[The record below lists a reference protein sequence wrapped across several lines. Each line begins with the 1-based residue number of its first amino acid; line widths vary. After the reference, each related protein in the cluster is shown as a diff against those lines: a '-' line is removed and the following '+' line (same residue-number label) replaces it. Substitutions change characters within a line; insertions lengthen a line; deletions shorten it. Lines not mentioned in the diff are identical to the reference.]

1 MTQYPDLKKFLDLTP
16 RNYPITTAYISMDV
30 RQSGRQNYIT
40 ELKKLVQYKKRKS
53 YFKELSQIE
62 RESVLEDFGR
72 ILKYAK
78 EDFNINGKLTSVC
91 FSSSAEGIW
100 ETVNFNIPFRTDI
113 EVQPYP
119 YIRPLASIYSSYR
132 NYAVLLIDRNK
143 ARIFESRLGE
153 NVEHFHVREGSYEK
167 IKYGGYYGRDE
178 RSVERNIRNMAIQH
192 YKRVADEIFDLN
204 RKYDFNWIIVGGRK
218 EIMNEFRKYLHEFV
232 VGKILG
238 EIEVD
243 PDAHINDVLDRVK
256 EAESFAR
263 KRFEERLVGEIRE
276 KLHSNLA
283 VEGPHGVITASRKRA
298 VKTLIFTE
306 DFVRKGMFC
315 KKCDYLG
322 IEHQTNCPVCG
333 AKLYK
338 TNDIVELLLHRV
350 LQNGGNVEVLNLDIK
365 EFPGIGAI
373 LHFPVV

>member
-1 MTQYPDLKKFLDLTP
+1 MAQYPSLKKFLDITP
-16 RNYPITTAYISMDV
+16 QSYPITTAYISVDI
-30 RQSGRQNYIT
+30 RQPSRQNYIT
-40 ELKKLVQYKKRKS
+40 ELKKLIQYKKRKS
-53 YFKELSQIE
+53 YFRELSQIE
-62 RESVLEDFGR
+62 RESVLEDFDK

-119 YIRPLASIYSSYR
+119 YIRLLAGIYSGHR

-153 NVEHFHVREGSYEK
+153 NIEHFHIRENSYEK

-178 RSVERNIRNMAIQH
+178 RSVERNIRNMVIQH
-192 YKRVADEIFDLN
+192 YKRVADEIFNLN
-204 RKYDFNWIIVGGRK
+204 RKRDFSWIIIGGRR
-218 EIMNEFRKYLHEFV
+218 EIMNEFRRYLHEFV
-232 VGKILG
+232 IGKILG
-238 EIEVD
+238 EMEVD

-256 EAESFAR
+256 ETENVAR
-263 KRFEERLVGEIRE
+263 KKFEEELVRSMKG
-276 KLHSNLA
+276 KLHDNLA
-283 VEGPHGVITASRKRA
+283 VEGLHGVITASRKRA

-306 DFVRKGMFC
+306 SFVQKGVFC
-315 KKCDYLG
+315 KKCDYLS
-322 IEHQTNCPVCG
+322 IECQDNCPVCG
-333 AKLYK
+333 VKLYK

-350 LQNGGNVEVLNLDIK
+350 LRNGGDVEVLDSDTRD
-365 EFPGIGAI
+365 FPGIGAI
-373 LHFPVV
+373 LHFPVA